1 MTRISESELRKMVD
15 GIITDSESIIRH
27 NPLGTNEEILL
38 WMLLGSLV
46 VYLNLNEVE
55 TPCFTGRPDAATY
68 RKAIEFVLKD
78 RLTDKFDLGGLL
90 DKLSAE

>member
-1 MTRISESELRKMVD
+1 MVD

-46 VYLNLNEVE
+46 VYLNLNDLE
-55 TPCFTGRPDAATY
+55 TPCFTSRPDAATY
-68 RKAIEFVLKD
+68 RTAIEFILKD